1 MVNYMKR
8 KHKKFYLI
16 IIVSLLLVSCTS
28 EANNEISLF
37 INILEGNEISDI
49 VYYKG
54 YLYAG
59 GLEGVYRINPG
70 DYTSEK
76 IDVGD
81 VFLVK
86 DLIVDDRYL
95 YIGHDSG
102 ITIYDGTD
110 HSVLLDDKYDVPD
123 VRINSLMFDNDN
135 SLWAGTYKGAL
146 KHTDNKWENISID
159 DGLMDDTI
167 FLIMQDS
174 YGGMLFGHYAS
185 SNSGISYLKDDKWS
199 YFTVDE
205 GLPHNYITA
214 GIIDDNKIYIAT
226 GFYDLG
232 GIAVFDVSSEG
243 ISLSKT
249 IIKEWGENGYKVRNI
264 NLDNDFLWIGTEYN
278 GICILQNEDF
288 VKLDIDDGLANN
300 EVKSIYFDDKDM
312 VWLGTRN
319 GISIINKSEIYY
331 KFNQKN

>member
-1 MVNYMKR
+1 MKR
-8 KHKKFYLI
+8 KHKKIHLI
-16 IIVSLLLVSCTS
+16 IIVIILNLLLVSCTS
-28 EANNEISLF
+28 EVNNETSLF

-49 VYYKG
+49 VFYKG

-59 GLEGVYRINPG
+59 GLEGVYRISPD

-76 IDVGD
+76 INVGD

-86 DLIVDDRYL
+86 DLIADDKYL

-102 ITIYDGTD
+102 ITIYDGVN
-110 HSVLLDDKYDVPD
+110 HSVILDDKFDVPD
-123 VRINSLMFDNDN
+123 VRINSLMFDNDD
-135 SLWAGTYKGAL
+135 SLWAGTYSGAL
-146 KHTDNKWENISID
+146 KHTGDKWKNISID

-185 SNSGISYLKDDKWS
+185 SNSGISYLKDNTWS

-214 GIIDDNKIYIAT
+214 GIMGNNEIYIAT

-232 GIAVFDVSSEG
+232 GIAVFDVSSNG

-249 IIKEWGENGYKVRNI
+249 IIKKWGENGYKARSI
-264 NLDNDFLWIGTEYN
+264 SLDNDFLWIGTEYN
-278 GICILQNEDF
+278 GICILQNEGF
-288 VKLDIDDGLANN
+288 VQLNIDDGLSNN
-300 EVKSIYFDDKDM
+300 EVKSIYFDNKNM

-319 GISIINKSEIYY
+319 GISIIDKLEIYY
-331 KFNQKN
+331 EFNQKK

>member
-1 MVNYMKR
+1 MKKKYR
-8 KHKKFYLI
+8 KIYLI
-16 IIVSLLLVSCTS
+16 VIVVALNLLLTSCIN
-28 EANNEISLF
+28 EPEGEISLF
-37 INILEGNEISDI
+37 MNILEGNEISDI

-59 GLEGVYRINPG
+59 GMEGVYKIDPET
-70 DYTSEK
+70 YTYEK

-86 DLIVDDRYL
+86 DLIVDDKYL

-102 ITIYDGTD
+102 ITIYDGTT
-110 HSVLLDDKYDVPD
+110 HSMILDDGFDVPD
-123 VRINSLMFDNDN
+123 VRVNCLTFDDENN
-135 SLWAGTYKGAL
+135 LWAGTYEGAL
-146 KHTDNKWENISID
+146 IYTDNEWKNISKN
-159 DGLMDDTI
+159 DGLMDNTV
-167 FLIMQDS
+167 FLIMQDG

-205 GLPHNYITA
+205 GLPHNYVVT
-214 GIIDDNKIYIAT
+214 GIMDDDKIYIAT

-232 GIAVFDVSSEG
+232 GIAIFDVSSTG
-243 ISLSKT
+243 IHLSKT
-249 IIKEWGENGYKVRNI
+249 IIEKWGENGNKPRSI
-264 NLDNDFLWIGTEYN
+264 ILENDLLWIGTEYN
-278 GICILQNEDF
+278 GLCVMKDDDF
-288 VKLDIDDGLANN
+288 VKFDIDDGLANN

-319 GISIINKSEIYY
+319 GISIINKSEIYH
-331 KFNQKN
+331 KIDLKN